1 MPTTS
6 WAAWYKGWLKRM
18 GFTTCI
24 LLPLE
29 QTRAE
34 WNTEKNL
41 ETYFE
46 VAMVVLLDAG
56 VVVIDLDYDPTVP

>member
-1 MPTTS
+1 
-6 WAAWYKGWLKRM
+6 M